1 VRAFFADLFAAFP
14 DFDIEVVHLVGDESS
29 AVIQW
34 RARGTFTGSP
44 FQGVHATGRA
54 VDLRGC
60 DVMEFDDGRLRHN
73 TIYYDGLA
81 FARQIGMLPREGSSA
96 DKAMTAA
103 FNAGVDVRSRLRKSS
118 LAHAG

>member
-1 VRAFFADLFAAFP
+1 
-14 DFDIEVVHLVGDESS
+14 
-29 AVIQW
+29 
-34 RARGTFTGSP
+34 
-44 FQGVHATGRA
+44 

-103 FNAGVDVRSRLRKSS
+103 FNAGVDVRSRLRKGS